1 MESISIR
8 NAGALN
14 SIHGTMEAAGE
25 DAAIMNDDKISMS
38 QYIRLLAN
46 MMYDLQ
52 KVRIALQNR
61 VDQFKKVG
69 TPEHKAKAEE
79 LRVELVK
86 LAVEME
92 NRAEMR
98 LLAALDGMPIMDWLK
113 EVKGIGPRL
122 SGSIV
127 GMIEDI
133 TNFDTVSKLWSYFGM
148 GVLEICKECKKICP
162 SGLERG
168 RFLQKQAERRWN
180 LHLRH
185 LEKEGEKPKTGEK
198 EEFIEKWYR
207 ASEKML
213 CNCESPETFGSAPDK
228 KYFKGLLITYSPF
241 LKMTAW
247 KISVQFVKQGRFYR
261 RVYEEKKAY
270 YTARDGENLTPM
282 HIEMR
287 AKRATAKLFLSHLWW
302 MWRVSLG
309 LPVGEIYLQKKLG
322 EEFSKVHTLIEPPY
336 VDIFDK

>member
-1 MESISIR
+1 MPDEKEMKD
-8 NAGALN
+8 G
-14 SIHGTMEAAGE
+14 
-25 DAAIMNDDKISMS
+25 KISLS

-46 MMYDLQ
+46 MLYDLQ

-61 VDQFKKVG
+61 VDRFNEVG

-86 LAVEME
+86 LSVQME
-92 NRAEMR
+92 NTAEKR
-98 LLAALDGMPIMDWLK
+98 LSDSLQGVDIMDWLK
-113 EVKGIGPRL
+113 KVKGIGPRL

-133 TNFDTVSKLWSYFGM
+133 TNFDTVSKLWSYFGL
-148 GVLEICKECKKICP
+148 GVIEICKECKKICP
-162 SGLERG
+162 SGVERP
-168 RFLQKQAERRWN
+168 RFLQRQAERRWN

-185 LEKEGEKPKTGEK
+185 LEKEGKPAGSEEK
-198 EEFIEKWYR
+198 ESFIDTAYKT
-207 ASEKML
+207 SEKSI
-213 CNCESPETFGSAPDK
+213 CNCESPETFGAAPDK

-241 LKMTAW
+241 LRMTAW
-247 KISVQFVKQGRFYR
+247 KISGQFVKQGSFYR

-270 YTARDGENLTPM
+270 YTARDGDRLTPI

-287 AKRATAKLFLSHLWW
+287 AKRATVKLFLSHLWW
-302 MWRVSLG
+302 MWRLSLG

-322 EEFSKVHTLIEPPY
+322 KEFAVSHTLIEPPHMD
-336 VDIFDK
+336 VFDK